1 MSINVHFIRGVCF
14 LKKIIITIFIFM
26 LFMPIVKAEDSLNLD
41 SESAILIDEVS
52 GKVLYEKNPDAKL
65 PMASMTKIMSML
77 LIMEKIE
84 SGALKY
90 DDKVII
96 SKNAS
101 GMGGSQVF
109 LQEGEEYKVEAL
121 LKCIAVSS
129 ANDAVVAMAEK
140 ISGSVES
147 FVNLMNEK
155 AKELGLANTK
165 FANPHGLDAEN
176 HYSSAR
182 DMSKLARELLKH
194 KDILKFTSI
203 YEDYLTKPD
212 GSQVWLVNTNRL
224 VRFYDG
230 VDGLKTGYT
239 TEAGYCLTATAK
251 KNDLRLISVVM
262 KSSSGDARSKDTAT
276 LLTYGFNSY
285 KNHVIYESNKELG
298 EVNIEG
304 GKKYKAKV
312 YLKDNASVL
321 LGVTENPKE
330 YSFNIKVDTIKA
342 PIKKDTIVG
351 TAEIIDNE
359 GNIIAEEDVII
370 KEDIKKASFLD
381 YLKRNLKTITG
392 GK

>member
-1 MSINVHFIRGVCF
+1 MKKILISFLCF
-14 LKKIIITIFIFM
+14 LFLI
-26 LFMPIVKAEDSLNLD
+26 PVVKAEDSLNLD
-41 SESAILIDEVS
+41 AQSAILIDYDS

-77 LIMEKIE
+77 LIMENIDN
-84 SGALKY
+84 GTLKY

-121 LKCIAVSS
+121 LKCISVSS

-140 ISGSVES
+140 ISGSVDA

-155 AKELGLANTK
+155 AKELGLANTR
-165 FANPHGLDAEN
+165 FSNPHGLDSEN

-182 DMSKLARELLKH
+182 DMSKLAQELLKH
-194 KDILKFTSI
+194 PDILRFTSI

-212 GSQVWLVNTNRL
+212 GSQIWLVNTNRL

-298 EVNIEG
+298 EVNVEG
-304 GKKYKAKV
+304 GKVSKVKV

-321 LGVTENPKE
+321 LGVTEAPKE
-330 YSFNIKVDTIKA
+330 YSFNIKVNKIKA
-342 PIKKDTIVG
+342 PLKENTIVG
-351 TAEIIDNE
+351 TVEIIDNE
-359 GNIIAEEDVII
+359 GNIIAEKEVIV
-370 KEDIKKASFLD
+370 KENINKAGFFD
-381 YLKRNLKTITG
+381 YLKRNLKFITS